1 MVVWLLAPYF
11 MAMGVAWCPR
21 WLLDVVIRLSPSRA
35 PREMRDVADTLRG
48 TTRSIYLE
56 QAAALRDQIADKE
69 SRLIDDSNLLKLL
82 RKLVSVQLIPRLI
95 VSVVAA
101 NSRSEGQDKLSDEDI
116 VAQMRWVH
124 VVSHIRSLTVKC

>member
-35 PREMRDVADTLRG
+35 PREMRHVADTLRG
-48 TTRSIYLE
+48 TTRSIFLE
-56 QAAALRDQIADKE
+56 QAAALRDQPAEKE
-69 SRLIDDSNLLKLL
+69 SRLIYDSNLLKLL
-82 RKLVSVQLIPRLI
+82 RKFMSAQLTPCLI

-101 NSRSEGQDKLSDEDI
+101 NSRSEEQDKLSDEDI
-116 VAQMRWVH
+116 VAQMRWIP
-124 VVSHIRSLTVKC
+124 VVSHIRSLTVSC